1 MTDQMFLVILFAVFA
16 VCAFSLSMIGANIY
30 SHTASVMNED
40 YEERIDISYVTE
52 KIRQW
57 DERTASRSAA
67 FMDAQPLIHTEK
79 INGKKYNTYLYQ
91 EKGALRELMV
101 REGLDTTT
109 MQGEKIVAAKDFS
122 VIETKQLYHIK
133 IQEVMARYIRTVYTD
148 TAGIR
153 RKYETKSNGTHL
165 ILMELMMVLFFF
177 AICGSILLQ
186 VFVKAHNIS
195 AKAREMTET
204 KNYVTQAAE
213 LIEAGAYDIKDFQE
227 YFTQIDGKAG
237 DYQCYYDQDWNEIKK
252 TKARYHMTIKLERQ
266 PAKVLGKITMWREN
280 QQIYQL
286 DILRYRQERK
296 DNERS

>member
-1 MTDQMFLVILFAVFA
+1 MERQRHMTDQMFLVILFAVFA

-57 DERTASRSAA
+57 DEKDSIEIGSFHGRTA
-67 FMDAQPLIHTEK
+67 LIHTEK

-133 IQEVMARYIRTVYTD
+133 IQGSDGKIYQNCVY
-148 TAGIR
+148 R
-153 RKYETKSNGTHL
+153 H
-165 ILMELMMVLFFF
+165 
-177 AICGSILLQ
+177 SILLQ

-266 PAKVLGKITMWREN
+266 PAKVLGKITMWRGN

>member
-1 MTDQMFLVILFAVFA
+1 M
-16 VCAFSLSMIGANIY
+16 
-30 SHTASVMNED
+30 
-40 YEERIDISYVTE
+40 
-52 KIRQW
+52 RQ
-57 DERTASRSAA
+57 
-67 FMDAQPLIHTEK
+67 
-79 INGKKYNTYLYQ
+79 
-91 EKGALRELMV
+91 
-101 REGLDTTT
+101 
-109 MQGEKIVAAKDFS
+109 
-122 VIETKQLYHIK
+122 
-133 IQEVMARYIRTVYTD
+133 
-148 TAGIR
+148 
-153 RKYETKSNGTHL
+153 KSNGTHL

-296 DNERS
+296 DSKMPFLGIGAASIVLVLAMVCLAVFAALTLSSAKGDHTLSKKNLERTSAFYQASNAANEQVGAIDEKLWKLYRKSKDKKDYMKRVGRSFTKSKGISYNKKEKTIAFQESITDTQQLSVKLQIYYPEKKNDLCYEVIKWKKEAVGEWKKEDFLPVYRNK